1 MVNIFSDETEFDIK
15 QTRYPT
21 AGWLSAKTALLF
33 SILFFTSIASAHE
46 FWIEPV
52 TGSSPGSPVVTELRN
67 GESFEGVAY
76 PYNAD
81 LFVRF
86 DLLSASSTLEISNS
100 TNALP
105 AVNITPDTDGPHTL
119 LYVSNRKYLEYE
131 AFSDVREFAA
141 EDGVTETLDA
151 LVADGVATDN
161 WTETYTRY
169 TKSLLNVGGQL
180 LKDKSHDLELEI
192 ILLQPLQATDRTNP
206 DELSPSN
213 DREVLLRLDY
223 LGKPLEGGMIGIFQ
237 RSRSMN
243 LGTINVLD
251 SNAAVHRNKASFT
264 SLTKVRTGSDGTFT
278 LNLEPGHDYLLNS
291 VYAKPAGDKLFT
303 IPGLPD
309 KRKVS
314 WETIWSSLT
323 FSY

>member
-1 MVNIFSDETEFDIK
+1 MVNISDETEFGIK

-21 AGWLSAKTALLF
+21 AGRIGAKTTLLL
-33 SILFFTSIASAHE
+33 SIFFFTSIVCAHE

-52 TGSSPGSPVVTELRN
+52 TDSSPGSPVVTELRN

-76 PYNAD
+76 PYNSD

-86 DLLSASSTLEISNS
+86 DLLSSNSTLEISNS
-100 TNALP
+100 TNAFP

-131 AFSDVREFAA
+131 EFTDVREFAA

-192 ILLQPLQATDRTNP
+192 ILLQPLQVP
-206 DELSPSN
+206 DHTTP
-213 DREVLLRLDY
+213 
-223 LGKPLEGGMIGIFQ
+223 
-237 RSRSMN
+237 
-243 LGTINVLD
+243 
-251 SNAAVHRNKASFT
+251 
-264 SLTKVRTGSDGTFT
+264 
-278 LNLEPGHDYLLNS
+278 
-291 VYAKPAGDKLFT
+291 DKLN
-303 IPGLPD
+303 P
-309 KRKVS
+309 
-314 WETIWSSLT
+314 
-323 FSY
+323 